1 MSTQFDSSPAISEA
15 FRTLDTPA
23 TNSHKGENGK
33 MIFIGG
39 SELFHAPA
47 RWALLSASR
56 FVDMLFYSSVP
67 QTEALLQIAKQE
79 FWDGIVVPAGK
90 LTEYIEEADV
100 ALIGPGMERTKDT
113 EDVTNELLRQFPAKK
128 WVVDAGALQMLN
140 PSLLTNSMI
149 ITPHAKELERL
160 SGNMHT
166 SSDEAIK
173 ELSERGVTILL
184 KGEIDVVYSGL
195 EQISIPG
202 GNPGMTKGGTG
213 DVLAGMLAGLYA
225 TNNSKMLAS

>member
-1 MSTQFDSSPAISEA
+1 
-15 FRTLDTPA
+15 
-23 TNSHKGENGK
+23 
-33 MIFIGG
+33 
-39 SELFHAPA
+39 
-47 RWALLSASR
+47 
-56 FVDMLFYSSVP
+56 
-67 QTEALLQIAKQE
+67 
-79 FWDGIVVPAGK
+79 
-90 LTEYIEEADV
+90 
-100 ALIGPGMERTKDT
+100 
-113 EDVTNELLRQFPAKK
+113 
-128 WVVDAGALQMLN
+128 
-140 PSLLTNSMI
+140 MI